1 MTTQEKRK
9 KQLDQL
15 IDYYTSGNKT
25 AFATLLG
32 MTPQGLSNWTKRGTF
47 DASLL
52 YEKLK
57 NVSPSWLLTG
67 DGDMIETNG
76 DQIPQNITT
85 REGSNM
91 SLYSPNSFQY
101 YNRGQCTQIDEVIQR
116 LHKQIEEKDKQI
128 EEKDRQL
135 RAKDDQIQ
143 TLLNIITTQK

>member
-1 MTTQEKRK
+1 MTIQELRK

-15 IDYYTSGNKT
+15 IDYYTNGNKT
-25 AFATLLG
+25 AFAALLG
-32 MTPQGLSNWTKRGTF
+32 MTPQSLSNWTKRGTF

-57 NVSPSWLLTG
+57 DVSPSWLLTG
-67 DGDMIETNG
+67 SGDMIKPHSDEV
-76 DQIPQNITT
+76 PRSITAK
-85 REGSNM
+85 EGSNM

-101 YNRGQCTQIDEVIQR
+101 YNGGQNTQIDELIQR

-135 RAKDDQIQ
+135 RAKDDQIH
-143 TLLNIITTQK
+143 TLLNIITAQK